1 MGPGVMAALEAAS
14 PRCSTETPASALVRQ
29 CWQYWASEM
38 SSILLFSF
46 FLLDLQCLFIIS
58 HIPPFPGGCSF
69 PSEKATYKQTN
80 VPPFLVEMCSTTLPL
95 TSGFC
100 KVTRLEMPTRE
111 SHKLLVLQVGTQ
123 ELQLDTTWDDVVVVG
138 F

>member
-46 FLLDLQCLFIIS
+46 FLLDLQCLSSVIYLLFLEAA
-58 HIPPFPGGCSF
+58 HFPLRKQPTS
-69 PSEKATYKQTN
+69 KQTSH
-80 VPPFLVEMCSTTLPL
+80 PFL
-95 TSGFC
+95 
-100 KVTRLEMPTRE
+100 
-111 SHKLLVLQVGTQ
+111 
-123 ELQLDTTWDDVVVVG
+123 
-138 F
+138 